1 MTDLTK
7 QPLKG
12 YDNLSTPTL
21 FNDRNLHPTA
31 KSFTT
36 NILIVGGAYS
46 GLSALRSLQL
56 HLAEEIQRFKQEQ
69 PSTPIKKLTLTI
81 VEPRNGLLNILG
93 IPKSIVDSAFAKHNL
108 FRLKT

>member
-21 FNDRNLHPTA
+21 FNDRNLHPIA

-56 HLAEEIQRFKQEQ
+56 HLAEQIQRFKQAAIHTNKEIVTNY
-69 PSTPIKKLTLTI
+69 SRAKKWTFEHPWNPEIDCGFCICKDTI
-81 VEPRNGLLNILG
+81 HSV
-93 IPKSIVDSAFAKHNL
+93 
-108 FRLKT
+108 

>member
-21 FNDRNLHPTA
+21 FNDRNLHPIA
-31 KSFTT
+31 RSFTT

-56 HLAEEIQRFKQEQ
+56 HLANRYNALNRSSH
-69 PSTPIKKLTLTI
+69 PPIKKLSLTI

-93 IPKSIVDSAFAKHNL
+93 IEIDCGFCICKDTIYSV
-108 FRLKT
+108 

>member
-21 FNDRNLHPTA
+21 FNDRNLHPIA

-46 GLSALRSLQL
+46 GLSALRSLQ
-56 HLAEEIQRFKQEQ
+56 
-69 PSTPIKKLTLTI
+69 
-81 VEPRNGLLNILG
+81 
-93 IPKSIVDSAFAKHNL
+93 
-108 FRLKT
+108 